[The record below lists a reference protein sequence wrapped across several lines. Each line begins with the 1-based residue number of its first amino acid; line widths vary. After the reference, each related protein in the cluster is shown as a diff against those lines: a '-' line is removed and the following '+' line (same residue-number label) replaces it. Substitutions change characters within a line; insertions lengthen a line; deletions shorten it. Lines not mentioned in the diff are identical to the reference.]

1 MTYNKP
7 YDLSIPDSYPDKH
20 IMNYQ
25 SINRKTD
32 KYIFM
37 KGVHLPCPDMKNGA
51 SKTSTDPKDYD
62 LIFHSEISPDRLLKY
77 GYLETDAASTFL
89 LRKDLVDLLKAFC
102 PNDFQAFPATI
113 VADKPKKTGEFEC
126 KDFYLI
132 NITHLEDVFDH
143 EKCEFHI
150 SKSEPIMIMGTR
162 RMILQD
168 ASCLNG
174 HHIVREKT
182 LKSHIFV
189 SPEFVALFK
198 KHKVKGCAFY
208 KDAQGKEE
216 ERAEKAA
223 RG

>member
-7 YDLSIPDSYPDKH
+7 YKLSIPDSYPNKH

-37 KGVHLPCPDMKNGA
+37 KGVRLPCPDMNNGA

-62 LIFHSEISPDRLLKY
+62 LIFHSEIGPDRLLKY

-89 LRKDLVDLLKAFC
+89 LRKDLVDLLNTFC
-102 PNDFQAFPATI
+102 PNDFQAFPVI
-113 VADKPKKTGEFEC
+113 IIPDNPKKTGNFEC

-132 NITHLEDVFDH
+132 NITHALDVFDH
-143 EKCEFHI
+143 DKCEFSYMDEDDCDI
-150 SKSEPIMIMGTR
+150 LGVN

-168 ASCLNG
+168 SSCLNG
-174 HHIVREKT
+174 HHIVREKNY
-182 LKSHIFV
+182 HPFIFV

-208 KDAQGKEE
+208 KDALGREE
-216 ERAEKAA
+216 ERALK
-223 RG
+223 G

>member
-1 MTYNKP
+1 MIYHKP
-7 YDLSIPDSYPDKH
+7 YELSIPDSYPDKH

-37 KGVHLPCPDMKNGA
+37 NGVFLPCPDMDNGET
-51 SKTSTDPKDYD
+51 KTSQDPKGYD
-62 LIFHSEISPDRLLKY
+62 LIFHSEIGPDRLLKY
-77 GYLETDAASTFL
+77 GVLQNDAASTFL
-89 LRKDLVDLLKAFC
+89 LRKDLVEVLNTFC
-102 PNDFQAFPATI
+102 PDDFQAFPVTI
-113 VADKPKKTGEFEC
+113 VPDKLKKTGDFEN

-132 NITHLEDVFDH
+132 NITHALDVFDH
-143 EKCEFHI
+143 DECEF
-150 SKSEPIMIMGTR
+150 KSFDKEMTEIYGVK

-208 KDAQGKEE
+208 KDAQGKEK
-216 ERAEKAA
+216 ERAAKATK
-223 RG
+223 G